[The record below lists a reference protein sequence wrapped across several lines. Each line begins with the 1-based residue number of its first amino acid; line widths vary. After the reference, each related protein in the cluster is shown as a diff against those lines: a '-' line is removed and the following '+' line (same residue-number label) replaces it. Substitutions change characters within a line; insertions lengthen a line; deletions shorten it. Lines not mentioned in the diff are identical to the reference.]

1 MTPIY
6 IALFILGVAIGL
18 LISYV
23 TVAKRMGKSLDRVF
37 EQELGTYKFVKEW
50 AEITNKQYKEYSDY
64 TSKVI
69 DLLKQEVDI
78 LIKDDQLLTETFKE
92 MATAVDSSI
101 KARFD
106 AFTANRLDVYDV
118 LREDIDSMQTTSDN
132 RWKIIQDSWAEVDQY
147 MTNRVR
153 KPDFK
158 DFLYWLNWHH
168 GVQVMAWNVP
178 ELASMRVT
186 MYYHRAADRP
196 LVVSRMFDTEDL
208 STHMESILESMFDEL
223 FKEAENYEHENREE
237 EAGAP
242 EGGDAGHQEA
252 EQDAVLSGEADGK
265 LVQSELAEDRL
276 GDSSEAEEGQGLD
289 VSVLRAA
296 VDAKLFSMD
305 AAYDYDQH

>member
-1 MTPIY
+1 MTPIA
-6 IALFILGVAIGL
+6 IALFILGLAIGL

-23 TVAKRMGKSLDRVF
+23 TVAKHMRISLDHVY

-50 AEITNKQYKEYSDY
+50 AEVTDKQYTEYSEY

-78 LIKDDQLLTETFKE
+78 LIQDDQLLADTFKE
-92 MATAVDSSI
+92 MATAVDNSI
-101 KARFD
+101 KTRFD

-118 LREDIDSMQTTSDN
+118 LRKDIDGMQTTSDN
-132 RWKIIQDSWAEVDQY
+132 RWKVIQDSWAEVDQY

-153 KPDFK
+153 KPDFE

-186 MYYHRAADRP
+186 MYYHRVADRP

-223 FKEAENYEHENREE
+223 FKEAESYEHENREE

-252 EQDAVLSGEADGK
+252 EQDAVLPGEADGK
-265 LVQSELAEDRL
+265 LVLGELAEDRV
-276 GDSSEAEEGQGLD
+276 DDPSETQAEE
-289 VSVLRAA
+289 A
-296 VDAKLFSMD
+296 
-305 AAYDYDQH
+305 

>member
-1 MTPIY
+1 MNSIY
-6 IALFILGVAIGL
+6 ILVALIFGVGIGSIVSFI
-18 LISYV
+18 V
-23 TVAKRMGKSLDRVF
+23 TRKILSDIRNNELDNYEFIKRWS
-37 EQELGTYKFVKEW
+37 
-50 AEITNKQYKEYSDY
+50 EITDKQYADTRDY
-64 TSKVI
+64 TGKLI
-69 DLLKQEVDI
+69 DLFKQQVDI
-78 LIKDDQLLTETFKE
+78 LIDTDSKLLEAVKG

-101 KARFD
+101 KTRFD
-106 AFTANRLDVYDV
+106 DFTANRLDVYDG
-118 LREDIDSMQTTSDN
+118 LREDFNSMLDVSEH
-132 RWKIIQDSWAEVDQY
+132 RWKVIQDSWAEVDQY

-153 KPDFK
+153 KPDFE

-186 MYYHRAADRP
+186 MYYHRVADRP

-223 FKEAENYEHENREE
+223 FKEAENYEHEEME
-237 EAGAP
+237 AGAGAP

-252 EQDAVLSGEADGK
+252 EQDAVLPGEADGE

-276 GDSSEAEEGQGLD
+276 GDSPEAEEGQGLD
-289 VSVLRAA
+289 VNVLRAA

-305 AAYDYDQH
+305 VAYDYDQH

>member
-1 MTPIY
+1 MTPIA
-6 IALFILGVAIGL
+6 IALFILGLAIGL

-23 TVAKRMGKSLDRVF
+23 TVAKHMRISLDHVY

-50 AEITNKQYKEYSDY
+50 AEVTDKQYTEYSEY

-78 LIKDDQLLTETFKE
+78 LIQDDQLLADTFKE
-92 MATAVDSSI
+92 MATAVDNSI
-101 KARFD
+101 KTRFD

-118 LREDIDSMQTTSDN
+118 LRKDIDGMQTTSDN
-132 RWKIIQDSWAEVDQY
+132 RWKVIQDSWAEVNQY

-153 KPDFK
+153 KPDFE

-186 MYYHRAADRP
+186 MYYHRVADRP

-252 EQDAVLSGEADGK
+252 EQDAVLPGEADGK
-265 LVQSELAEDRL
+265 LVLGELAEDRL
-276 GDSSEAEEGQGLD
+276 DDPSETQAEE
-289 VSVLRAA
+289 A
-296 VDAKLFSMD
+296 
-305 AAYDYDQH
+305 